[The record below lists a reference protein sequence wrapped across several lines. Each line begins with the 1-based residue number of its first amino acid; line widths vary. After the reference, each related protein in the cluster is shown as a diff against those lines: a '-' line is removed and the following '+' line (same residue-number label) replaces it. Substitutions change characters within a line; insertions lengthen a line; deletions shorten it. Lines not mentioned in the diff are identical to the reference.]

1 MPINYTPPTDRQ
13 IAEELEPVRAAV
25 LHQVTHR
32 RILKRVSLAAV
43 AMIALALGGVGV
55 AVANGPGDI
64 NTEFR
69 TKPQY
74 VSQFA
79 ECMTNHGWD
88 PIAGSNDPA
97 EPSDVPA
104 VHFLYYSDQNEQI
117 NADADSCRRTVSDE
131 VGESI
136 VRTD

>member
-1 MPINYTPPTDRQ
+1 MPINYAPPADRQ
-13 IAEELEPVRAAV
+13 IAEELEPIRAAV
-25 LHQVTHR
+25 LQKVTHR
-32 RILKRVSLAAV
+32 QILKRVSLVAV
-43 AMIALALGGVGV
+43 AMIAVTVGGVGV
-55 AVANGPGDI
+55 AVANGPGDV
-64 NTEFR
+64 NSEFR

-74 VSQFA
+74 VAQFA
-79 ECMTNHGWD
+79 ECMANHGWD

-104 VHFLYYSDQNEQI
+104 VHFTFYSNQNEQI
-117 NADADSCRRTVSDE
+117 IADADSCRRTVSDE